1 METLYQI
8 VGKTLIIYLGSE
20 LDHHNAS
27 IIKKQSDWYIINNSI
42 QNIVFDFNNTEFMDS
57 SGIGIIMGRYRLV
70 EHLKG
75 RIAVVNLKPP
85 VERIFHI
92 SGLYKIAKKYD
103 SLEQAV
109 ME

>member
-8 VGKTLIIYLGSE
+8 VGRTLIIYLSNE

-27 IIKKQSDWYIINNSI
+27 TIKKQSDWYIINNQI
-42 QNIVFDFNNTEFMDS
+42 QNIVFDFNNTDFMDS
-57 SGIGIIMGRYRLV
+57 SGIGVIMGRYRLI
-70 EHLKG
+70 EHLNG
-75 RIAVVNLKPP
+75 RIAVVNINAAI
-85 VERIFHI
+85 ERIFYI
-92 SGLYKIAKKYD
+92 SGLYKIVKKYD